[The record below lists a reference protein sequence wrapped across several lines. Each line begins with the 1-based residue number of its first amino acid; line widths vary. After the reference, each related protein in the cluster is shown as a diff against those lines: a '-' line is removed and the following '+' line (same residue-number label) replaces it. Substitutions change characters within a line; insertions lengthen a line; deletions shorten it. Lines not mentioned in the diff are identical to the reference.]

1 VNIPLKSKFVRSIP
15 NLLTFASVGC
25 GFTTLAQLLEQNYT
39 AAMIWMCLAVLFDGL
54 DGKAANLLGV
64 KTESGPILDS
74 LSDVISFA
82 FLPGFSLY
90 LFFSTAPETQVLT
103 SAAAWVVGIG
113 YTLGGLMRLVRFTVS
128 QSDRD
133 RGEGFVGL
141 PSPPPAG
148 LIIAFVSLAGQFP
161 EALYHLTGLL
171 FFCLIIG
178 VNVYLMT
185 FSNIVYWRWG
195 ALWIALQTGSS
206 LVFAAIAYY
215 YLGTIG
221 AFLAIFYI
229 AFCGIYIYSHIALA
243 ILQKFRQ

>member
-1 VNIPLKSKFVRSIP
+1 MF
-15 NLLTFASVGC
+15 
-25 GFTTLAQLLEQNYT
+25 LA
-39 AAMIWMCLAVLFDGL
+39 ILFDGL

-90 LFFSTAPETQVLT
+90 LFFSSAPETHVLT
-103 SAAAWVVGIG
+103 STAAWVVGIG

-148 LIIAFVSLAGQFP
+148 LIIASVSLAGQFP
-161 EALYHLTGLL
+161 ETLYHLTGLL
-171 FFCLIIG
+171 IFCLIIA

-185 FSNIVYWRWG
+185 LSNIVYWRWG
-195 ALWIALQTGSS
+195 GLWITLQNGASA
-206 LVFAAIAYY
+206 VIGAIAYL

-221 AFLAIFYI
+221 AFLAVFCI

-243 ILQKFRQ
+243 IFQKFRK